1 MNLVVSI
8 LMHSQDDRIIEALAS
23 LLPAS
28 GRPIFADEVNPDWQD
43 VYGAIELLLPPDE
56 LVHKGRYIFAQW
68 FEVPYSA
75 LSILNTCQKAGAD
88 IVFVHSS
95 EEPAAA
101 DENSGE
107 DDLQGYCYL
116 KVGEQLKPLTSANI
130 ADLLPRSGLQWNY
143 DLDRNVQQIVNY
155 LMS

>member
-28 GRPIFADEVNPDWQD
+28 GRPIFADEVNPEWED
-43 VYGAIELLLPPDE
+43 VYEAIELLLAPDE
-56 LVHKGRYIFAQW
+56 LEHKGRYIFAQW

-75 LSILNTCQKAGAD
+75 QSILNTCQKAGAD